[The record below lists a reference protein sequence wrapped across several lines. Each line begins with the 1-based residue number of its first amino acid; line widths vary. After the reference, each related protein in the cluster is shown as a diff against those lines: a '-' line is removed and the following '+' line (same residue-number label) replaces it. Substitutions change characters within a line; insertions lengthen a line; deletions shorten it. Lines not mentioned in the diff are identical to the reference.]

1 MGLHGSC
8 LCGGVRYEIVGPLG
22 EVVNCHCSMCR
33 KATGAAFRTR
43 AAVATSDFHWR
54 AGADLVVRYPSS
66 AGEERTF
73 CRVCGATLVTLF
85 REQPD
90 ELGLALG
97 TLDDDPGVRA
107 SAHLFVASKA
117 PWFEID
123 DHLPCF
129 AEGRIDPDAAS
140 QAGAG
145 IDPEAHSDRRGI
157 PEVTTFM
164 RFTVRHQR

>member
-22 EVVNCHCSMCR
+22 KVVNCHCSMCR

-43 AAVATSDFHWR
+43 AAVATADFHWR
-54 AGADLVVRYPSS
+54 AGADLVARYPSS
-66 AGEERTF
+66 PGEERTF

-85 REQPD
+85 GDRPD

-107 SAHLFVASKA
+107 SAHLFVDSKA
-117 PWFEID
+117 PWFPID
-123 DHLPCF
+123 DYLPCF
-129 AEGRIDPDAAS
+129 AEGDTDPP
-140 QAGAG
+140 AGGAPDETAD
-145 IDPEAHSDRRGI
+145 DPQRV
-157 PEVTTFM
+157 PEVTTFL
-164 RFTVRHQR
+164 RFTVRQR